1 MRKSNLT
8 FSDSFR
14 MHSFLPYYYCIR
26 GNCKDGFTY
35 VLYINGGHAP
45 YSLLYP
51 FQFTQFDCQHLG
63 RSKFNF
69 LIAKKKNSLTTQHRS
84 FKKLVF
90 NAATN
95 RWCVYVDW
103 KSNCWLI
110 SMAQTSNVFS
120 FQFYNLTQTLE
131 WDQ

>member
-1 MRKSNLT
+1 MECTTQIHNIQSII
-8 FSDSFR
+8 FYSFR

-51 FQFTQFDCQHLG
+51 FQFYFNNNAMEEQQLNT
-63 RSKFNF
+63 KFHF
-69 LIAKKKNSLTTQHRS
+69 RLIFSLTTQHRS

-90 NAATN
+90 ITTKN
-95 RWCVYVDW
+95 RWCVYMDW
-103 KSNCWLI
+103 KSNYRCI
-110 SMAQTSNVFS
+110 SMAEASDILS
-120 FQFYNLTQTLE
+120 FQFCNLT
-131 WDQ
+131 